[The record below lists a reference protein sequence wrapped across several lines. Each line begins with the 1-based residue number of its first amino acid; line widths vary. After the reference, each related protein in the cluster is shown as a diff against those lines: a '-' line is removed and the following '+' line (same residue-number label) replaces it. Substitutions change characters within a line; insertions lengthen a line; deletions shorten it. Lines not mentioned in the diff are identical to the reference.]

1 MSDCVLVLAA
11 VFALSAASAAAA
23 SREDAA
29 DQAALKAVCGSC
41 HSLTMVAGLRTESEW
56 LDEIE
61 QMVKIGAKGT
71 DEQFERVIRVLLRTL
86 TKVNVNTATAAEIA
100 PVLDITDATAEAV
113 VKFRSDKGNFKT
125 LEDLK
130 KVPGVDA
137 AILNQRKDRIVF

>member
-1 MSDCVLVLAA
+1 MSVCVRLLAA
-11 VFALSAASAAAA
+11 VFAMSAASAAAD

-41 HSLTMVAGLRTESEW
+41 HSLAMVAGLRTESEW

-137 AILNQRKDRIVF
+137 SILHQRKDRIVF